1 MKAIYAL
8 LLCLAVP
15 SAVFSQTEVPEEHV
29 PTVVDCRLCHLSGS
43 PTKQCW
49 TALQTTFVSCSA
61 ARQWKLQERVVNVDI
76 QRR

>member
-29 PTVVDCRLCHLSGS
+29 PAAVDCRLCHLSGS
-43 PTKQCW
+43 PTKEKPSLLQCQR
-49 TALQTTFVSCSA
+49 AMNKL
-61 ARQWKLQERVVNVDI
+61 AR
-76 QRR
+76 